1 MAPEP
6 YKETARQH
14 PRAIPVVSENRVL
27 LSSVKNEAEQE
38 KEKPNKTIT
47 ETVSD
52 KLGPAYAAVSDA
64 THAIASKIAG
74 LTVATDTG
82 DDSAADNG
90 MMKLGKGSE
99 TWDKGVSVKEY
110 LMNKFEPGED
120 ERALSQAITEA
131 ISPRR
136 VTGDVGVVEKVKGA
150 VNSLLHSDDSSSSQS
165 ATRATPLSPPVPV
178 STNLQQKKEAATSL
192 LRNDESSF
200 LSATRAANLSPPIPV
215 STNPHQGKY
224 ISILMFICRGLAID
238 R

>member
-1 MAPEP
+1 
-6 YKETARQH
+6 
-14 PRAIPVVSENRVL
+14 
-27 LSSVKNEAEQE
+27 
-38 KEKPNKTIT
+38 
-47 ETVSD
+47 
-52 KLGPAYAAVSDA
+52 
-64 THAIASKIAG
+64 
-74 LTVATDTG
+74 
-82 DDSAADNG
+82 
-90 MMKLGKGSE
+90 MKLGKGSE

-224 ISILMFICRGLAID
+224 ISILIITCRDLAID